1 LILSRVFPCCR
12 KTWDGDKDTLKENFI
27 KGIVAFYN
35 TYKGTFDEDRYVK
48 ALSRVSPKDIKSQ
61 SDSDVYMKKV
71 GVRYARVFV
80 EHYNKKLKKLPTLK
94 IGQLED

>member
-1 LILSRVFPCCR
+1 
-12 KTWDGDKDTLKENFI
+12 
-27 KGIVAFYN
+27 
-35 TYKGTFDEDRYVK
+35 
-48 ALSRVSPKDIKSQ
+48 
-61 SDSDVYMKKV
+61 MKKV